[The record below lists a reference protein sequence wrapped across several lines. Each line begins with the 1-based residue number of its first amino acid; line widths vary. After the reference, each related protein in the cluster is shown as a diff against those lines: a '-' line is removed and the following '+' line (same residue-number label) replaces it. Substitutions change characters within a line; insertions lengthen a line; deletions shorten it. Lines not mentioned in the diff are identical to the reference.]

1 MTDATVPMPTA
12 DDPWG
17 YRDRRVVVT
26 GAASG
31 IGRAACQIL
40 AALGADVVGVD
51 VQPIDV
57 DGTTATHHLDLA
69 DPSAIDAV
77 ADTIGGPVHA
87 LFNCAGIPGTA
98 DAWVIASV
106 NFVGMRRLTERLVPH
121 MPPGS
126 AICCI
131 GSTAAVNWPY
141 HASALLD
148 LLAIDDHTAAVE
160 WFDAHLPRLG
170 YPYDVSKEA
179 VNAYAAWRAVGLNPH
194 GIRIN
199 CINPGGTH
207 TPSSREFSRAV
218 RSKEGGAE
226 MIEHWPTLL
235 GRMARPTEQAWPMVF
250 LNSPF
255 ASFTNGACIYVD
267 AGLTSGMFTAQHHPK
282 VAAGM
287 FWTPPAPSGEY
298 RQNTARSTARD
309 TAVSTPS
316 P

>member
-1 MTDATVPMPTA
+1 MTDASAPMPTP

-17 YRDRRVVVT
+17 YRGRRAVVT

-31 IGRAACQIL
+31 IGKAACEIL

-51 VQPIDV
+51 VQPIEV
-57 DGTTATHHLDLA
+57 DGITNTHHLDLA
-69 DPSAIDAV
+69 DGDAVDAV
-77 ADTIGGPVHA
+77 ADTIGGQVDA

-98 DAWVIASV
+98 DPRVIAAV

-121 MPPGS
+121 MPTGA
-126 AICCI
+126 AICCV

-141 HASALLD
+141 HATALVE
-148 LLAIDDHTAAVE
+148 LLAIDDDTAAID
-160 WFDAHLPRLG
+160 WFGTHLPELG
-170 YPYDVSKEA
+170 YPYDVSKAA
-179 VNAYAAWRAVGLNPH
+179 VNAYTAWRAIGLNPL

-199 CINPGGTH
+199 CVNPGGTL

-235 GRMARPTEQAWPMVF
+235 GRMARPAEQAWPMVF

-255 ASFTNGACIYVD
+255 ASFTNGACIFVD

-287 FWTPPAPSGEY
+287 FWSPPAPSGEY
-298 RQNTARSTARD
+298 RQTTNTARST
-309 TAVSTPS
+309 P
-316 P
+316 

>member
-1 MTDATVPMPTA
+1 MTDATAPMPTA

-17 YRDRRVVVT
+17 YLGRRCVVT

-31 IGRAACQIL
+31 IGKAAGEIL
-40 AALGADVVGVD
+40 VALGAEVVGVD
-51 VQPIDV
+51 VQPIET
-57 DGTTATHHLDLA
+57 DGIAAHHLDLA

-77 ADTIGGPVHA
+77 VDAIGGPVDA

-98 DAWVIASV
+98 DPRVIASV
-106 NFVGMRRLTERLVPH
+106 NFIGMRRFTEWLIPR
-121 MPPGS
+121 MPAGS

-131 GSTAAVNWPY
+131 GSTAAVNWSH
-141 HASALLD
+141 HATALLD
-148 LLAIDDHTAAVE
+148 LLELDDDIAAID
-160 WFDAHLPRLG
+160 WLDAHLPELG

-179 VNAYAAWRAVGLNPH
+179 VNAYAAWRAIGLNPL

-199 CINPGGTH
+199 CVNPGGTF
-207 TPSSREFSRAV
+207 TPSSREFSKAV

-235 GRMARPTEQAWPMVF
+235 GRMARPAEQAWPMVF

-255 ASFTNGACIYVD
+255 ASFTNGACIFVD

-287 FWTPPAPSGEY
+287 FWSPPASSGEY
-298 RQNTARSTARD
+298 RQRTAGNT
-309 TAVSTPS
+309 P
-316 P
+316 

>member
-1 MTDATVPMPTA
+1 MTDSTPPAPPMPTS

-17 YRDRRVVVT
+17 YRGRRAVVT

-31 IGRAACQIL
+31 IGRAACEIL
-40 AALGADVVGVD
+40 VALGADVIGVD

-57 DGTTATHHLDLA
+57 DGIAVAHHLDLA
-69 DPSAIDAV
+69 DAASIDTV
-77 ADTIGGPVHA
+77 ADAIGGPVDA

-98 DAWVIASV
+98 DPGLIAAV
-106 NFVGMRRLTERLVPH
+106 NFAGMRRFTERLVPQ
-121 MPPGS
+121 MPAGS
-126 AICCI
+126 AICCV
-131 GSTAAVNWPY
+131 GSTAAVNWTY
-141 HASALLD
+141 HATALRELMS
-148 LLAIDDHTAAVE
+148 IDDDAAAVR
-160 WFDAHLPRLG
+160 WLDAHLPDLG

-179 VNAYAAWRAVGLNPH
+179 VNAYAAWRAIGLNAL

-199 CINPGGTH
+199 CINPGGTL

-218 RSKEGGAE
+218 RSKAGGSD

-235 GRMARPTEQAWPMVF
+235 GRMARPAEQAWPMVF

-287 FWTPPAPSGEY
+287 FWSPPAPSGDY
-298 RQNTARSTARD
+298 RQLADHRPD
-309 TAVSTPS
+309 
-316 P
+316 